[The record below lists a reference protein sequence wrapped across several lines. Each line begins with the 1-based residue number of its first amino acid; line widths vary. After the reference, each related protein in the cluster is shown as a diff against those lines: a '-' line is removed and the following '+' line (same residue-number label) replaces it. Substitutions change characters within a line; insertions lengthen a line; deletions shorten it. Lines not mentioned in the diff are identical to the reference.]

1 MKVTIRDWKVDD
13 YLKTPEER
21 AAYIQAA
28 AEEGTPDAIPDTFAD
43 VFRAMGL
50 KDVAR
55 LCEGLATYLRTVP
68 SLGKPMTKTAR
79 RKTRKRVAAV
89 V

>member
-28 AEEGTPDAIPDTFAD
+28 AEEGTPDAIPDAFAD

-50 KDVAR
+50 EDVAK
-55 LCEGLATYLRTVP
+55 LCEGLATYLRAVP
-68 SLGKPMTKTAR
+68 SLGKPTTKTAR
-79 RKTRKRVAAV
+79 RKTRKRVAAGV
-89 V
+89 